1 MMSASSRRPG
11 TALGGEPLAG
21 SEREPI
27 AVFGL
32 AAVVEGWIPKSE
44 GRISD
49 GLNNVDRVRVS
60 TEMPDGSVG
69 DWLEFQLDEVVA
81 VAPAPRPASS
91 ARVSRRHHPVEV
103 EAGPYRVKGIVHLPV
118 GADPRRYV
126 ASTGRRW
133 LPLTECTVSD
143 ADGDW
148 AVDVVILNLDHAIR
162 REAPQAPPKFG

>member
-1 MMSASSRRPG
+1 MSERSETSGA
-11 TALGGEPLAG
+11 ALGAEPSAG
-21 SEREPI
+21 KEREPI

-32 AAVVEGWIPKSE
+32 DGVVEGWIAKTD

-49 GLNNVDRVRVS
+49 GLNNADRVRVG
-60 TEMPDGSVG
+60 TDMPDGTAG
-69 DWLEFQLDEVVA
+69 EWLEFRLDEVIA
-81 VAPAPRPASS
+81 VAPAPRPPSS

-103 EAGPYRVKGIVHLPV
+103 VAGPYRVKGIMHLPV

-143 ADGDW
+143 AGGDW
-148 AVDVVILNLDHAIR
+148 SVDVVIVNLDHATR
-162 REAPQAPPKFG
+162 RETSQSAPKFG

>member
-1 MMSASSRRPG
+1 MSASSDTTG
-11 TALGGEPLAG
+11 IALGGEPSAG

-32 AAVVEGWIPKSE
+32 AGVVEGWIAKPE
-44 GRISD
+44 GRVSD
-49 GLNNVDRVRVS
+49 GLNHVDRVRVG

-69 DWLEFQLDEVVA
+69 DWLEFRLDEVIA
-81 VAPAPRPASS
+81 VAPAPRPPSS

-143 ADGDW
+143 ADSDW
-148 AVDVVILNLDHAIR
+148 AVDVVIVNLDHAIR
-162 REAPQAPPKFG
+162 REAPELSPTFG